1 LLGICFLL
9 QFMLTN
15 SGEREVKHADSE
27 CRTRLGRKQ
36 VTVKKKRRDLVKFP
50 IFD

>member
-1 LLGICFLL
+1 MQIVSAEQDWG
-9 QFMLTN
+9 
-15 SGEREVKHADSE
+15 G
-27 CRTRLGRKQ
+27 GGKQ